1 VNYRS
6 LFSDLQYRGLVR
18 SAKRNYHIAEG
29 VNHYVLFSPGK
40 GTGTGGNF
48 TVVAR
53 EAVDYLVRRLGG
65 KRAVTSADALAACKR
80 SKFLNGRF
88 EVLNAL
94 YVLVGTKRARISK
107 MVGQTLYFDVRK
119 HAG

>member
-1 VNYRS
+1 MNYRS
-6 LFSDLQYRGLVR
+6 LFSDLRYRGFVR

-29 VNHYVLFSPGK
+29 VSHYVLFSPRK
-40 GTGTGGNF
+40 GTGGNF
-48 TVVAR
+48 TVVASK
-53 EAVDYLVRRLGG
+53 AVEYLVKRLAG
-65 KRAVTSADALAACKR
+65 KRGVTSADALAACKR
-80 SKFLNGRF
+80 SQFLNDRF

-107 MVGQTLYFDVRK
+107 MVGHTLYFDVRK